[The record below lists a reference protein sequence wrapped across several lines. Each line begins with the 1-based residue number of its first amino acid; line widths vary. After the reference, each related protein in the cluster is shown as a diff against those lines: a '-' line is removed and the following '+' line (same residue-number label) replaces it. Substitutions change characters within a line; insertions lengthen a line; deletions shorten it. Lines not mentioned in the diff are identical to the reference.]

1 MFCVLHKAAGKNKDH
16 PTPMNLND
24 GMNTPINA
32 DLATQQD
39 RVIGI
44 SSSCDG
50 NETGKLEAGSS
61 DELNGSQIQFEDVNY
76 EVKAD
81 IPTYCLD
88 KFEVV
93 PKSPLLV

>member
-1 MFCVLHKAAGKNKDH
+1 
-16 PTPMNLND
+16 MNSND

-44 SSSCDG
+44 SSLCDG
-50 NETGKLEAGSS
+50 NEAGKLEAGSS
-61 DELNGSQIQFEDVNY
+61 DESNGSQIQFEDVNY
-76 EVKAD
+76 EVKVD
-81 IPTYCLD
+81 VPTYCLD

-93 PKSPLLV
+93 LKSHLLV